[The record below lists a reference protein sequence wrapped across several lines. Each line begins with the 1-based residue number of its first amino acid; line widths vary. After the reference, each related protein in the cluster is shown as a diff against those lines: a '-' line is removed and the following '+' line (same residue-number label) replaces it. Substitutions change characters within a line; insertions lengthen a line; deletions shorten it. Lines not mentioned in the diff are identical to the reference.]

1 MKNDLSVQFDN
12 LNKEIVSSINAR
24 NYARATL
31 LDQARQK
38 ILHELASSDI
48 QEVDAEFFSVLEQS
62 ARENSKLIVMVEQE
76 MQKISGETG
85 RSIRAQQAYSRIF

>member
-38 ILHELASSDI
+38 ILHEIASSDI
-48 QEVDAEFFSVLEQS
+48 QDVNADFFSILEQS
-62 ARENSKLIVMVEQE
+62 ARENSKLIVMVEQD

-85 RSIRAQQAYSRIF
+85 RSIRAQQAYSRNF

>member
-1 MKNDLSVQFDN
+1 MKNNLSVQFDN

-62 ARENSKLIVMVEQE
+62 ARENSKLIVMVEQD

-85 RSIRAQQAYSRIF
+85 RSIRAQQAYSRNF

>member
-48 QEVDAEFFSVLEQS
+48 REVDAEFFSVLEQS

>member
-1 MKNDLSVQFDN
+1 MKNDLSAQFDS
-12 LNKEIVSSINAR
+12 LNKEIVLSINAK

-85 RSIRAQQAYSRIF
+85 RSIRAQQAYSRNF

>member
-12 LNKEIVSSINAR
+12 LNKEIVYAINAR

-62 ARENSKLIVMVEQE
+62 ARENSKLIVMVEQD

-85 RSIRAQQAYSRIF
+85 RSIRAQQAYSRNF

>member
-1 MKNDLSVQFDN
+1 MKNNLSVQFDN

-48 QEVDAEFFSVLEQS
+48 QELTQNFFLS
-62 ARENSKLIVMVEQE
+62 
-76 MQKISGETG
+76 
-85 RSIRAQQAYSRIF
+85 

>member
-62 ARENSKLIVMVEQE
+62 ARENSKLIVMVEQD

-85 RSIRAQQAYSRIF
+85 RSIRAQQAYSRNF

>member
-1 MKNDLSVQFDN
+1 MKNDLSVQYDN

-85 RSIRAQQAYSRIF
+85 RSIRAQQAYSRNF

>member
-38 ILHELASSDI
+38 ILHELVSSDI
-48 QEVDAEFFSVLEQS
+48 KEVDAAFFSVLEQS

-85 RSIRAQQAYSRIF
+85 RSIRAQQAYSRNF

>member
-38 ILHELASSDI
+38 ILHELTSSDI

-62 ARENSKLIVMVEQE
+62 ARENSKLIVMVEQD

>member
-12 LNKEIVSSINAR
+12 LNKEIVCSINAR

-85 RSIRAQQAYSRIF
+85 RSIRAQQAYSRNF

>member
-1 MKNDLSVQFDN
+1 MKNDLSVQFNN
-12 LNKEIVSSINAR
+12 LNKEIVSSIIAR

-85 RSIRAQQAYSRIF
+85 RSIRAQQAYSRNF

>member
-31 LDQARQK
+31 LDQVRQK

-62 ARENSKLIVMVEQE
+62 ARENSKLIVIVEQE

-85 RSIRAQQAYSRIF
+85 RSIRAQQAYSRNF

>member
-1 MKNDLSVQFDN
+1 MKNDLSVQFDK

-62 ARENSKLIVMVEQE
+62 ARENSKLIVIVEQE

-85 RSIRAQQAYSRIF
+85 RSIRAQQAYSRNF

>member
-1 MKNDLSVQFDN
+1 VQFDN

-85 RSIRAQQAYSRIF
+85 RSIRAQQAYSRNF

>member
-38 ILHELASSDI
+38 ILHELTSSDI

-85 RSIRAQQAYSRIF
+85 RSIRAQQAYSRNF

>member
-1 MKNDLSVQFDN
+1 MKNDLSVQFDK
-12 LNKEIVSSINAR
+12 LNKEIVTSINAR

-85 RSIRAQQAYSRIF
+85 RSIRAQQAYSRNF

>member
-62 ARENSKLIVMVEQE
+62 ARENSKLIVIVEQE

-85 RSIRAQQAYSRIF
+85 RSIRAQQAYSRNF

>member
-48 QEVDAEFFSVLEQS
+48 QGVDAEFFSVLEQS
-62 ARENSKLIVMVEQE
+62 ARENSKLIVMVEQD

-85 RSIRAQQAYSRIF
+85 RSIRAQQAYSRNF

>member
-12 LNKEIVSSINAR
+12 LNKEIVSSINSR

-48 QEVDAEFFSVLEQS
+48 QEVDAGFFSVLEQS

-85 RSIRAQQAYSRIF
+85 RSIRAQQAYSRNF

>member
-12 LNKEIVSSINAR
+12 LNKEIVSSINSR

-38 ILHELASSDI
+38 ILHELTSSDI

-85 RSIRAQQAYSRIF
+85 RSIRAQQAYSRNF

>member
-12 LNKEIVSSINAR
+12 LNKEIVYAINAR

-85 RSIRAQQAYSRIF
+85 RSIRAQQAYSRNF

>member
-1 MKNDLSVQFDN
+1 MKNDLSVQFDK

-85 RSIRAQQAYSRIF
+85 RSIRAQQAYSRNF

>member
-12 LNKEIVSSINAR
+12 LNKEIVSSINAK

-85 RSIRAQQAYSRIF
+85 RSIRAQQAYSRNF

>member
-38 ILHELASSDI
+38 ILHEIASSDI
-48 QEVDAEFFSVLEQS
+48 QDVNADFFSILEQS
-62 ARENSKLIVMVEQE
+62 ARENSKLIVMVEQD

-85 RSIRAQQAYSRIF
+85 RSIRAQQAYSRNL

>member
-1 MKNDLSVQFDN
+1 MKNDLSVQFNN

-62 ARENSKLIVMVEQE
+62 ARENSKLIVMVEQD

-85 RSIRAQQAYSRIF
+85 RSIRAQQAYSRNF

>member
-12 LNKEIVSSINAR
+12 LNKEIVSSINSR

-76 MQKISGETG
+76 MQKNQWRNWSINS
-85 RSIRAQQAYSRIF
+85 RSAGLQ

>member
-48 QEVDAEFFSVLEQS
+48 QDVDAEFFSVLEQS
-62 ARENSKLIVMVEQE
+62 ARENSKLIVMVEQD

-85 RSIRAQQAYSRIF
+85 RSIRAQQAYSRNF

>member
-38 ILHELASSDI
+38 ILHEIASSDI
-48 QEVDAEFFSVLEQS
+48 QDVNADFFSILEQS
-62 ARENSKLIVMVEQE
+62 ARENSKLKVMVEQD

-85 RSIRAQQAYSRIF
+85 RSIRAQQAYSRNL

>member
-62 ARENSKLIVMVEQE
+62 ARENSKLIVVVEQE

-85 RSIRAQQAYSRIF
+85 RSIRAQQAYSRNF

>member
-12 LNKEIVSSINAR
+12 LNKEIVSSINSR

-62 ARENSKLIVMVEQE
+62 ARENSKLIVMVEQD

-85 RSIRAQQAYSRIF
+85 RSIRAQQAYSRNF

>member
-48 QEVDAEFFSVLEQS
+48 QDVDAEFFSVLEQS

-85 RSIRAQQAYSRIF
+85 RSIRAQQAYSRNF

>member
-62 ARENSKLIVMVEQE
+62 ARENSKLIVMVEQD

>member
-1 MKNDLSVQFDN
+1 MKNDLSAQFDS
-12 LNKEIVSSINAR
+12 LNKEIVLSINAK

-48 QEVDAEFFSVLEQS
+48 DIVDAEFFSILEQS
-62 ARENSKLIVMVEQE
+62 AQETSKLIDIVEHDME
-76 MQKISGETG
+76 KISHETG
-85 RSIRAQQAYSRIF
+85 RTVRAHQGYSRNF

>member
-31 LDQARQK
+31 LDQARRK

-62 ARENSKLIVMVEQE
+62 ARENSKLIVMVEQD

-85 RSIRAQQAYSRIF
+85 RSIRAQQAYSRNF

>member
-48 QEVDAEFFSVLEQS
+48 QSVDAEFFSILEQS
-62 ARENSKLIVMVEQE
+62 ARENSKLIVMVEQD

>member
-12 LNKEIVSSINAR
+12 LNKEIVSSINSR

-85 RSIRAQQAYSRIF
+85 RSIRAQQAYSRNF

>member
-1 MKNDLSVQFDN
+1 MKNDLSVQFNN

-38 ILHELASSDI
+38 ILHELTSSDI

-62 ARENSKLIVMVEQE
+62 ARENSKLIVMVEQD

-85 RSIRAQQAYSRIF
+85 RSIRAQQAYSRNF

>member
-38 ILHELASSDI
+38 ILLELASSDI

-85 RSIRAQQAYSRIF
+85 RSIRAQQAYSRNF